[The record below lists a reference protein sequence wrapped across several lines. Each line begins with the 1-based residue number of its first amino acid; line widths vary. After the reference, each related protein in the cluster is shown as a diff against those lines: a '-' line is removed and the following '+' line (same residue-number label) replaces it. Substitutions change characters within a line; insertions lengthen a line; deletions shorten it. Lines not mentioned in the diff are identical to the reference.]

1 MTKIKFCGLSR
12 PCDMIAVNELMPEY
26 VGFVFAKKSSRYVN
40 PQTAADLRKQLHP
53 SILSVGVFVMEEAEN
68 VAEFLNSGIID
79 MAQLHGGED
88 ENYIRQLRRLTDK
101 PLIKAFRMETKQDV
115 IAAQESTADYILLD
129 SGRGGSGTVFDWTL
143 LRHMERPYFLAGG
156 LSPANVEEA
165 LQTLAPYAVDV
176 SSGIETKGRKDAA
189 KMKEFV
195 RAVRGVQRKEEI
207 I

>member
-1 MTKIKFCGLSR
+1 MTKIKLCGLSR

-40 PQTAADLRKQLHP
+40 PQTAAALRKRLPP
-53 SILSVGVFVMEEAEN
+53 SILSVGVFVMEEAES
-68 VAEFLNSGIID
+68 VAELLNSGIID

-101 PLIKAFRMETKQDV
+101 PLIKAFRMEAKQDV

-129 SGRGGSGTVFDWTL
+129 SGSGGSGTVFDWTL

-156 LSPANVEEA
+156 LNAANVKEA

-176 SSGIETKGRKDAA
+176 SSGVETKGRKDAA

-195 RAVRGVQRKEEI
+195 RAVRGV
-207 I
+207 